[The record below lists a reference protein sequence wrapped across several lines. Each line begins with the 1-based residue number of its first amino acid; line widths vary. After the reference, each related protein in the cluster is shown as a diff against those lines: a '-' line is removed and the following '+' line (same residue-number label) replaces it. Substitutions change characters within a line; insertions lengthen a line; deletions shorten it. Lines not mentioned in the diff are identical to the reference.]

1 MNLSQNE
8 QKELVA
14 TTCIKR
20 LIDCGEIH
28 SGMKLALGTGSTV
41 MPAIKYLANCISKGD
56 LHDIKIVAT
65 SFQTDA
71 LCADLGLDVYSF
83 RNRVIAGT
91 LDLTVDGADSVD
103 KNNNLIKGGG
113 AALLR
118 EKVAAYNSKKYC
130 IIIDESK
137 ASETLGN
144 KFPLPVE
151 FIAEAYI
158 SVKNSLESL
167 GARVTLRQG
176 VKKCGPVITDNGNQ
190 IIDCLWA
197 SGVDPAKMEDVINS
211 ITGVVDNGFFTKK
224 KPKVFMATSRGEVIE
239 R

>member
-1 MNLSQNE
+1 MALSQNE

-14 TTCIKR
+14 VECVKR
-20 LIDCGEIH
+20 LIISGKIH

-41 MPAIKYLANCISKGD
+41 MPAIKYLASCISSGN
-56 LHDIKIVAT
+56 LRDIKIVAT

-83 RNRVIAGT
+83 RNRVINGK
-91 LDLTVDGADSVD
+91 LDLTIDGADSVD
-103 KNNNLIKGGG
+103 NNNNLIKGGG

-118 EKVAAYNSKKYC
+118 EKVAAYNSSDYC

-137 ASETLGN
+137 AANTLGDG
-144 KFPLPVE
+144 FPLPVE
-151 FIAEAYI
+151 FVAEAYI
-158 SVKNSLESL
+158 SVKNSLEDL
-167 GARVTLRQG
+167 GAKVTLRQG
-176 VKKCGPVITDNGNQ
+176 IKKCGPVITDNGNQ
-190 IIDCLWA
+190 IIDCLWSA
-197 SGVDPAKMEDVINS
+197 GVDPVIMEDTINA

-224 KPKVFMATSRGEVIE
+224 TPKVFMATALGEVIE